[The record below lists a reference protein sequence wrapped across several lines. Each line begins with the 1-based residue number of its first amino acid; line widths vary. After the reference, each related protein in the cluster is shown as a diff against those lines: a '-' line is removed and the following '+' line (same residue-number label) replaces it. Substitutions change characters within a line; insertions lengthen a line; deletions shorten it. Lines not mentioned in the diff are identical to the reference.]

1 MIIFKHL
8 FHITYVMKRLLILL
22 SMTLCIGIC
31 HAQPKETVA
40 ILGDSYSTYEG
51 YLTPS
56 TNEIWY
62 FQPWRDKRTDV
73 NDVKQT
79 WWWQVIDRGGY
90 KLGVNNSYS
99 GSTICNTGYN
109 DEDYT
114 ARSFITRL
122 TNLGSPDIIFVF
134 GGTNDSW
141 AGVPLGE
148 YKYENIKRAD
158 LFTFRPAMAFL
169 LQGLIN
175 HYPGSSIYVIVNDGL
190 SEEVTSSMITI
201 CDKYHIKHIELK
213 NIDKIGGHPSIKGME
228 QISRQILD
236 FVK

>member
-1 MIIFKHL
+1 MKKLSL
-8 FHITYVMKRLLILL
+8 FMLMVVCATMSY
-22 SMTLCIGIC
+22 
-31 HAQPKETVA
+31 AQAKETVA

-79 WWWQVIDRGGY
+79 WWWQVIDRGGF

-114 ARSFITRL
+114 ARSFVTRYN
-122 TNLGSPDIIFVF
+122 NLGTPDIIFVF

-141 AGVPLGE
+141 ANVPVGE
-148 YKYENIKRAD
+148 FKYENIRRAD
-158 LFTFRPAMAFL
+158 LFTFRPAMAYL
-169 LQGLIN
+169 MQGLIN
-175 HYPGSSIYVIVNDGL
+175 HYPGARIYVLINNEL
-190 SEEVTSSMITI
+190 SEEVTNSMKTI
-201 CDKYHIKHIELK
+201 ADRYGIPYIQLK
-213 NIDKIGGHPSIKGME
+213 DIDKKGGHPSIKGMS
-228 QISRQILD
+228 QIADQIL
-236 FVK
+236 KTIKM

>member
-1 MIIFKHL
+1 
-8 FHITYVMKRLLILL
+8 MKRLLILL

-141 AGVPLGE
+141 AGVPIGE

-201 CDKYHIKHIELK
+201 CDKYQIKHIELK

>member
-1 MIIFKHL
+1 MKKLSL
-8 FHITYVMKRLLILL
+8 FMLMVVCATMSY
-22 SMTLCIGIC
+22 
-31 HAQPKETVA
+31 AQAKETVA

-79 WWWQVIDRGGY
+79 WWWQVIDRGGF

-114 ARSFITRL
+114 ARSFVTRYN
-122 TNLGSPDIIFVF
+122 NLGTPDIIFVF

-141 AGVPLGE
+141 ANVPVGE
-148 YKYENIKRAD
+148 FKYENIRRAD
-158 LFTFRPAMAFL
+158 LFTFRPAMAYL
-169 LQGLIN
+169 MQGLIN
-175 HYPGSSIYVIVNDGL
+175 HYPGARIYVLINNEL
-190 SEEVTSSMITI
+190 SDEVTNSMKTI
-201 CDKYHIKHIELK
+201 ADRYGIPYIQLK
-213 NIDKIGGHPSIKGME
+213 DIDKKGGHPSIKGMS
-228 QISRQILD
+228 QIADQIL
-236 FVK
+236 KTIKK

>member
-1 MIIFKHL
+1 MKKLSL
-8 FHITYVMKRLLILL
+8 FMLMVVCATISY
-22 SMTLCIGIC
+22 
-31 HAQPKETVA
+31 AQAKETVA

-79 WWWQVIDRGGY
+79 WWWQVIDRGGF

-114 ARSFITRL
+114 ARSFVTRYN
-122 TNLGSPDIIFVF
+122 NLGTPDIIFVF

-141 AGVPLGE
+141 ANVPVGE
-148 YKYENIKRAD
+148 FKYENIRRAD
-158 LFTFRPAMAFL
+158 LFTFRPAMAYL
-169 LQGLIN
+169 MQGLIN
-175 HYPGSSIYVIVNDGL
+175 HYPGARIYVLINNEL
-190 SEEVTSSMITI
+190 SEEVTNSMKTI
-201 CDKYHIKHIELK
+201 ADRYGIPYIQLK
-213 NIDKIGGHPSIKGME
+213 DIDKKGGHPSIKGMS
-228 QISRQILD
+228 QIADQIL
-236 FVK
+236 KTIKK

>member
-1 MIIFKHL
+1 MKKLSL
-8 FHITYVMKRLLILL
+8 FMLMVVCATMSY
-22 SMTLCIGIC
+22 
-31 HAQPKETVA
+31 AQAKETVA

-79 WWWQVIDRGGY
+79 WWWQVIDRGGF

-114 ARSFITRL
+114 ARSFVTRYN
-122 TNLGSPDIIFVF
+122 NLGTPDIIFVF

-141 AGVPLGE
+141 ANVPVGE
-148 YKYENIKRAD
+148 FKYENIRRAD
-158 LFTFRPAMAFL
+158 LFTFRPAMAYL
-169 LQGLIN
+169 MQGLIN
-175 HYPGSSIYVIVNDGL
+175 HYPGARIYVLINNEL
-190 SEEVTSSMITI
+190 SEEVTNSMKTI
-201 CDKYHIKHIELK
+201 ADRYGIPYIQLK
-213 NIDKIGGHPSIKGME
+213 DIDKKGGHPSIKGMS
-228 QISRQILD
+228 QIADQIL
-236 FVK
+236 KAIKK

>member
-1 MIIFKHL
+1 
-8 FHITYVMKRLLILL
+8 MKRILSVLLFLAAAI
-22 SMTLCIGIC
+22 SAT
-31 HAQPKETVA
+31 AQGKATVA

-51 YLTPS
+51 YLTPN

-79 WWWQVIDRGGY
+79 WWWQVVDRGGF

-99 GSTICNTGYN
+99 GATICYTGYN

-114 ARSFITRL
+114 QRSFVTRL
-122 TNLGSPDIIFVF
+122 TNLGTPDIIFVF

-141 AGVPLGE
+141 AGSPIGE
-148 YKYENIKRAD
+148 FKYENIRHAD
-158 LFTFRPAMAFL
+158 LYTFRPAMATL

-175 HYPGSSIYVIVNDGL
+175 HYPGTKIYVLINDGL
-190 SEEVTSSMITI
+190 SDDITTSMKTI
-201 CDKYHIKHIELK
+201 CDHYRIQYIELK
-213 NIDKIGGHPSIKGME
+213 NIDKKGGHPSIQGMS
-228 QISRQILD
+228 QIANQILNI
-236 FVK
+236 VKR

>member
-1 MIIFKHL
+1 MFML
-8 FHITYVMKRLLILL
+8 MVVCATMSY
-22 SMTLCIGIC
+22 
-31 HAQPKETVA
+31 AQAKETVA

-79 WWWQVIDRGGY
+79 WWWQVIDRGGF

-114 ARSFITRL
+114 ARSFVTRYN
-122 TNLGSPDIIFVF
+122 NLGTPDIIFVF

-141 AGVPLGE
+141 ANVPVGE
-148 YKYENIKRAD
+148 FKYENIRRAD
-158 LFTFRPAMAFL
+158 LFTFRPAMAYL
-169 LQGLIN
+169 MQGLIN
-175 HYPGSSIYVIVNDGL
+175 HYPGARIYVLINNEL
-190 SEEVTSSMITI
+190 SEEVTNSMKTI
-201 CDKYHIKHIELK
+201 ADRYGIPYIQLK
-213 NIDKIGGHPSIKGME
+213 DIDKKGGHPSIKGMS
-228 QISRQILD
+228 QIADQIL
-236 FVK
+236 KTIKK

>member
-1 MIIFKHL
+1 MKKLSL
-8 FHITYVMKRLLILL
+8 FMLMVVCATMSY
-22 SMTLCIGIC
+22 
-31 HAQPKETVA
+31 AQAKETVA

-79 WWWQVIDRGGY
+79 WWWQVIDRGGF

-114 ARSFITRL
+114 ARSFVTRYN
-122 TNLGSPDIIFVF
+122 NLGTPDIIFVF

-141 AGVPLGE
+141 ANVPVGE
-148 YKYENIKRAD
+148 FKYENIRRAD
-158 LFTFRPAMAFL
+158 LFTFRPAMAYL
-169 LQGLIN
+169 MQGLIN
-175 HYPGSSIYVIVNDGL
+175 HYPGARIYVLINNEL
-190 SEEVTSSMITI
+190 SEEVTNSMKTI
-201 CDKYHIKHIELK
+201 ADRYGIPYIQI
-213 NIDKIGGHPSIKGME
+213 NDIDKKGGHPSIKGMS
-228 QISRQILD
+228 QIADQILK
-236 FVK
+236 VIKK

>member
-1 MIIFKHL
+1 
-8 FHITYVMKRLLILL
+8 MKKL
-22 SMTLCIGIC
+22 SMFLLMVVCATMSY
-31 HAQPKETVA
+31 AQAKESVA

-79 WWWQVIDRGGY
+79 WWWQVIDRGGF

-114 ARSFITRL
+114 ARSFVTRYN
-122 TNLGSPDIIFVF
+122 NLGTPDIIFVF

-141 AGVPLGE
+141 ANVPVGE
-148 YKYENIKRAD
+148 FKYEDIRRAD
-158 LFTFRPAMAFL
+158 LFTFRPAMAYL
-169 LQGLIN
+169 MQGLIN
-175 HYPGSSIYVIVNDGL
+175 HYPGTRIYVLINNEL
-190 SEEVTSSMITI
+190 SDEVTNSMKTI
-201 CDKYHIKHIELK
+201 ADRYGIPYIQLK
-213 NIDKIGGHPSIKGME
+213 DIDKKGGHPSIKGMS
-228 QISRQILD
+228 QIADQIL
-236 FVK
+236 KAIKK

>member
-1 MIIFKHL
+1 MKKLSL
-8 FHITYVMKRLLILL
+8 FMLMVVCATMCY
-22 SMTLCIGIC
+22 
-31 HAQPKETVA
+31 AQAKETVA

-79 WWWQVIDRGGY
+79 WWWQVIDRGGF

-114 ARSFITRL
+114 ARSFVTRYN
-122 TNLGSPDIIFVF
+122 NLGTPDIIFVF

-141 AGVPLGE
+141 ANVPVGE
-148 YKYENIKRAD
+148 FKYENIRRAD
-158 LFTFRPAMAFL
+158 LFTFRPAMAYL
-169 LQGLIN
+169 MQGLIN
-175 HYPGSSIYVIVNDGL
+175 HYPGARIYVLINNEL
-190 SEEVTSSMITI
+190 SEEVTNSMKTI
-201 CDKYHIKHIELK
+201 ADRYGIPYIQLK
-213 NIDKIGGHPSIKGME
+213 DIDKKGGHPSIKGMS
-228 QISRQILD
+228 QIADQILK
-236 FVK
+236 VIKK

>member
-1 MIIFKHL
+1 
-8 FHITYVMKRLLILL
+8 MKRLLILL

-141 AGVPLGE
+141 AGVPIGE

-201 CDKYHIKHIELK
+201 CDEYHIKHIELK

>member
-1 MIIFKHL
+1 MVVCATIS
-8 FHITYVMKRLLILL
+8 Y
-22 SMTLCIGIC
+22 
-31 HAQPKETVA
+31 AQAKETVA

-79 WWWQVIDRGGY
+79 WWWQVIDRGGF

-114 ARSFITRL
+114 ARSFVTRYN
-122 TNLGSPDIIFVF
+122 NLGTPDIIFVF

-141 AGVPLGE
+141 ANVPVGE
-148 YKYENIKRAD
+148 FKYENIRRAD
-158 LFTFRPAMAFL
+158 LFTFRPAMAYL
-169 LQGLIN
+169 MQGLIN
-175 HYPGSSIYVIVNDGL
+175 HYPGARIYVLINNEL
-190 SEEVTSSMITI
+190 SEEVTNSMKTI
-201 CDKYHIKHIELK
+201 ADRYDIPYIQLK
-213 NIDKIGGHPSIKGME
+213 DIDKKGGHPSIKGMS
-228 QISRQILD
+228 QIADQIL
-236 FVK
+236 KTIKK

>member
-1 MIIFKHL
+1 
-8 FHITYVMKRLLILL
+8 MKRLLILL
-22 SMTLCIGIC
+22 SMTLCFGIC

-141 AGVPLGE
+141 AGVPIGE

>member
-1 MIIFKHL
+1 ML
-8 FHITYVMKRLLILL
+8 MVVCATMSY
-22 SMTLCIGIC
+22 
-31 HAQPKETVA
+31 AQAKETVA

-79 WWWQVIDRGGY
+79 WWWQVIDRGGF

-114 ARSFITRL
+114 ARSFVTRYN
-122 TNLGSPDIIFVF
+122 NLGTPDIIFVF

-141 AGVPLGE
+141 ANVPVGE
-148 YKYENIKRAD
+148 FKYENIRRAD
-158 LFTFRPAMAFL
+158 LFTFRPAMAYL
-169 LQGLIN
+169 MQGLIN
-175 HYPGSSIYVIVNDGL
+175 HYPGARIYVLINNEL
-190 SEEVTSSMITI
+190 SEEVTNSMKTI
-201 CDKYHIKHIELK
+201 ADRYGIPYIQLK
-213 NIDKIGGHPSIKGME
+213 DIDKKGGHPSIKGMS
-228 QISRQILD
+228 QIADQIL
-236 FVK
+236 KTIKK

>member
-1 MIIFKHL
+1 
-8 FHITYVMKRLLILL
+8 MKRLLILL
-22 SMTLCIGIC
+22 CMTLCIGIC

-141 AGVPLGE
+141 AGVPIGE

-175 HYPGSSIYVIVNDGL
+175 HYPGSNIYVIVNDGL

>member
-1 MIIFKHL
+1 MRKLSL
-8 FHITYVMKRLLILL
+8 FMLMVVCATMSY
-22 SMTLCIGIC
+22 
-31 HAQPKETVA
+31 AQAKETVA

-79 WWWQVIDRGGY
+79 WWWQVIDRGGF

-114 ARSFITRL
+114 ARSFVTRYN
-122 TNLGSPDIIFVF
+122 NLGTPDIIFVF

-141 AGVPLGE
+141 ANVPVGE
-148 YKYENIKRAD
+148 FKYENIRRAD
-158 LFTFRPAMAFL
+158 FFTFRPAMAYL
-169 LQGLIN
+169 MQGLIN
-175 HYPGSSIYVIVNDGL
+175 HYPGARIYVLINNEL
-190 SEEVTSSMITI
+190 SEEVTNSMKTI
-201 CDKYHIKHIELK
+201 ADRYGIPYIQLK
-213 NIDKIGGHPSIKGME
+213 DIDKKGGHPSIKGMS
-228 QISRQILD
+228 QIADQILK
-236 FVK
+236 VIKK

>member
-1 MIIFKHL
+1 
-8 FHITYVMKRLLILL
+8 MKRLLILL
-22 SMTLCIGIC
+22 SMTLCFGIC

-51 YLTPS
+51 YLTPA

-141 AGVPLGE
+141 AGVPIGE

>member
-1 MIIFKHL
+1 MVVCA
-8 FHITYVMKRLLILL
+8 TMSY
-22 SMTLCIGIC
+22 
-31 HAQPKETVA
+31 AQAKETVA

-79 WWWQVIDRGGY
+79 WWWQVIDRGGF

-114 ARSFITRL
+114 ARSFVTRYN
-122 TNLGSPDIIFVF
+122 NLGTPDIIFVF

-141 AGVPLGE
+141 ANVPVGE
-148 YKYENIKRAD
+148 FKYENIRRAD
-158 LFTFRPAMAFL
+158 LFTFRPAMAYL
-169 LQGLIN
+169 MQGLIN
-175 HYPGSSIYVIVNDGL
+175 HYPGARIYVLINNEL
-190 SEEVTSSMITI
+190 SEEVTNSMKTI
-201 CDKYHIKHIELK
+201 ADRYGIPYIQLK
-213 NIDKIGGHPSIKGME
+213 DIDKKGGHPSIKGMS
-228 QISRQILD
+228 QIADQIL
-236 FVK
+236 KAIKK

>member
-1 MIIFKHL
+1 MKKLSL
-8 FHITYVMKRLLILL
+8 FMLMVVCATMSY
-22 SMTLCIGIC
+22 
-31 HAQPKETVA
+31 AQAKETVA

-79 WWWQVIDRGGY
+79 WWWQVIDRGGF

-114 ARSFITRL
+114 ARSFVTRYN
-122 TNLGSPDIIFVF
+122 NLGTPDIIFVF

-141 AGVPLGE
+141 ANVPVGE
-148 YKYENIKRAD
+148 FKYENIRRAD
-158 LFTFRPAMAFL
+158 LFTFRPAMAYL
-169 LQGLIN
+169 MQGLIN
-175 HYPGSSIYVIVNDGL
+175 HYPGARIYVLINNEL
-190 SEEVTSSMITI
+190 SEEVTNSMKTI
-201 CDKYHIKHIELK
+201 ADRYGIPYIQLK
-213 NIDKIGGHPSIKGME
+213 DIDKKGGHPSIKGMS
-228 QISRQILD
+228 QIADQIL
-236 FVK
+236 KTIKK

>member
-1 MIIFKHL
+1 
-8 FHITYVMKRLLILL
+8 MKRLLILL
-22 SMTLCIGIC
+22 SMTLCIDIC

-51 YLTPS
+51 YLTPA

-141 AGVPLGE
+141 AGVPIGE

>member
-1 MIIFKHL
+1 
-8 FHITYVMKRLLILL
+8 MKRLLILL

-51 YLTPS
+51 YLTPA

-141 AGVPLGE
+141 AGVPIGE

>member
-1 MIIFKHL
+1 
-8 FHITYVMKRLLILL
+8 MKKYCILL
-22 SMTLCIGIC
+22 MMLACAVTGY
-31 HAQPKETVA
+31 AQAKETVA

-79 WWWQVIDRGGY
+79 WWWQVIDRGGF
-90 KLGVNNSYS
+90 KLGYNNSYS

-114 ARSFITRL
+114 ARSFVTRYN
-122 TNLGSPDIIFVF
+122 NLGTPDIIFVF

-141 AGVPLGE
+141 ANAPVGTF
-148 YKYENIKRAD
+148 KYEDIRRAD
-158 LFTFRPAMAFL
+158 LFNFRPAMAYL
-169 LQGLIN
+169 MQGLIN
-175 HYPGSSIYVIVNDGL
+175 HYPGTRIYVLINDGL
-190 SEEVTSSMITI
+190 SDDVTNSMKTI
-201 CDKYHIKHIELK
+201 AGHYGISYIQLTD
-213 NIDKIGGHPSIKGME
+213 IDKKGGHPSIKGME
-228 QISRQILD
+228 QIAVQIL
-236 FVK
+236 KALKK

>member
-1 MIIFKHL
+1 MKKLSL
-8 FHITYVMKRLLILL
+8 FMLMVVCATMSY
-22 SMTLCIGIC
+22 
-31 HAQPKETVA
+31 AQAKETVA

-79 WWWQVIDRGGY
+79 WWWQVIDRGGF

-114 ARSFITRL
+114 ARSFVTRYN
-122 TNLGSPDIIFVF
+122 NLGTPDIIFVF

-141 AGVPLGE
+141 ANVPVGE
-148 YKYENIKRAD
+148 FKYENIRRAD
-158 LFTFRPAMAFL
+158 LFTFRPAMAYL
-169 LQGLIN
+169 MQGLIN
-175 HYPGSSIYVIVNDGL
+175 HYPGARIYVLINNEL
-190 SEEVTSSMITI
+190 SEEVTNSMKTI
-201 CDKYHIKHIELK
+201 ADRYGIPYIQLK
-213 NIDKIGGHPSIKGME
+213 DIDKKGGHPSIKGMS
-228 QISRQILD
+228 QIADQILK
-236 FVK
+236 VIKK

>member
-1 MIIFKHL
+1 MVVCA
-8 FHITYVMKRLLILL
+8 TMSY
-22 SMTLCIGIC
+22 
-31 HAQPKETVA
+31 AQAKETVA

-79 WWWQVIDRGGY
+79 WWWQVIDRGGF

-114 ARSFITRL
+114 ARSFVTRYN
-122 TNLGSPDIIFVF
+122 NLGTPDIIFVF

-141 AGVPLGE
+141 ANVPVGE
-148 YKYENIKRAD
+148 FKYENIRRAD
-158 LFTFRPAMAFL
+158 LFTFRPAMAYL
-169 LQGLIN
+169 MQGLIN
-175 HYPGSSIYVIVNDGL
+175 HYPGARIYVLINNEL
-190 SEEVTSSMITI
+190 SEEVTNSMKTI
-201 CDKYHIKHIELK
+201 ADRYGIPYIQLK
-213 NIDKIGGHPSIKGME
+213 DIDKKGGHPSIKGMS
-228 QISRQILD
+228 QIADQILK
-236 FVK
+236 VIKK